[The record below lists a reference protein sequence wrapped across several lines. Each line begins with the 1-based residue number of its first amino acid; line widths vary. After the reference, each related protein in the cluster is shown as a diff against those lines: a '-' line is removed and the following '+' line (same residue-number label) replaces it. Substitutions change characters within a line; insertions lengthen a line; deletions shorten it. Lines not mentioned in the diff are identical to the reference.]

1 MYVGLFIKTE
11 VDTSNWPTSILKKD
25 TKNWPSLGLREVLH
39 TRLNMFF
46 VA

>member
-25 TKNWPSLGLREVLH
+25 TKQLAFPGSEGNAIRNFTH
-39 TRLNMFF
+39 
-46 VA
+46 